1 MSSRQS
7 NIDKFLLY
15 ATISSVGIPS
25 GPCTLDTTQALLRQE
40 LKNHLIHEGI
50 GRGARILLE
59 NSIFHHLVMKTTL
72 QLSNIKTIQYNRT
85 GPSAYS
91 GDKWKFHRRRKG
103 IKCTCGAK
111 QDDGTED
118 SGTEHEDAEDD
129 VTEDD
134 DTDIDDA
141 EIKGAALG
149 IEPSFDSVIH
159 GQSETETWSS
169 QEYQPS
175 RSKKR
180 HRQVPVTTE
189 KEFQRLFYTIQYHL
203 HHKLKPH
210 LPFNILAGSRYWS
223 AEFSTSP
230 IPDKYNCQKP
240 DIALF
245 DFAIK
250 NMGKTWADI
259 LSLVEHTSSDL
270 TKKRDIPVF
279 WRSTTKAYLMLREH
293 CRWVFDLCQSA
304 SRTLL

>member
-1 MSSRQS
+1 M
-7 NIDKFLLY
+7 
-15 ATISSVGIPS
+15 
-25 GPCTLDTTQALLRQE
+25 QALLRQE
-40 LKNHLIHEGI
+40 LKNRLIHEGI
-50 GRGARILLE
+50 GRGAGIPLE

-72 QLSNIKTIQYNRT
+72 QLSDIKTIQYDRT

-103 IKCTCGAK
+103 IKCTCGTK

-118 SGTEHEDAEDD
+118 SGTERKDAEDDDTDDKDAEDD

-134 DTDIDDA
+134 DTDIDDG

-169 QEYQPS
+169 QEHQPS

-180 HRQVPVTTE
+180 HRQVPVRTK

-210 LPFNILAGSRYWS
+210 LPFNISAGSRYWS

-230 IPDKYNCQKP
+230 IPDEYNCQKP

-245 DFAIK
+245 DFTIK
-250 NMGKTWADI
+250 NMGKTWTDV
-259 LSLVEHTSSDL
+259 LSFVEHTSSDL
-270 TKKRDIPVF
+270 AKK
-279 WRSTTKAYLMLREH
+279 
-293 CRWVFDLCQSA
+293 
-304 SRTLL
+304 